1 MSKNEY
7 QVFGLNS
14 DKISI
19 IYGILL
25 VVFAVFVTAASGSRS
40 FTSYIPA
47 MLGLP
52 ILIFGLVAFIAP
64 AKQKLV
70 MHLNVVI
77 GLIIFLGGL
86 SVIGNIFSGTLLT
99 SNFWANISKLFLS
112 ISGGLYLTFCI
123 KSFIYIRKQK
133 EISKS
138 SLTFSFWRWCPP
150 ITPPPDA
157 V

>member
-14 DKISI
+14 IKISI

-25 VVFAVFVTAASGSRS
+25 IVFAVFVSAASGSRS
-40 FTSYIPA
+40 LTSYIPA

-52 ILIFGLVAFIAP
+52 ILFLGLVAFAAP
-64 AKQKLV
+64 SKQKLV

-77 GLIIFLGGL
+77 GLIVFLSGL
-86 SVIGNIFSGTLLT
+86 SVIGSLASGTLAT
-99 SNFWANISKLFLS
+99 SSFWANLSRLFLS
-112 ISGGLYLTFCI
+112 ISGALYLTFCV
-123 KSFIYIRKQK
+123 KSFVFIHKQK
-133 EISKS
+133 RIS
-138 SLTFSFWRWCPP
+138 TA
-150 ITPPPDA
+150 I

>member
-7 QVFGLNS
+7 QVFGLGS

-25 VVFAVFVTAASGSRS
+25 VLFAVFVSAASGSRS
-40 FTSYIPA
+40 VTSYIPA

-52 ILIFGLVAFIAP
+52 ILIFGLVAFAAP
-64 AKQKLV
+64 SKQKLV

-86 SVIGNIFSGTLLT
+86 TVFGNIFSGTLLT
-99 SNFWANISKLFLS
+99 SNFWANVSKLFLS

-123 KSFIYIRKQK
+123 KSFIFVRKQK
-133 EISKS
+133 DLSKS
-138 SLTFSFWRWCPP
+138 GL
-150 ITPPPDA
+150 
-157 V
+157 

>member
-112 ISGGLYLTFCI
+112 ISGGLYLSFCI

-138 SLTFSFWRWCPP
+138 SL
-150 ITPPPDA
+150 
-157 V
+157 

>member
-99 SNFWANISKLFLS
+99 SNFWANVSKLFLS

-138 SLTFSFWRWCPP
+138 SP
-150 ITPPPDA
+150 
-157 V
+157 

>member
-25 VVFAVFVTAASGSRS
+25 VVFAIFVSAASGSRS

-52 ILIFGLVAFIAP
+52 ILIFGLVAFVAP
-64 AKQKLV
+64 SKQKLV

-77 GLIIFLGGL
+77 GLIVFLGGI

-99 SNFWANISKLFLS
+99 SNFWANVSKLFLS

-123 KSFIYIRKQK
+123 KSFIFIRKQK

-138 SLTFSFWRWCPP
+138 SL
-150 ITPPPDA
+150 
-157 V
+157 

>member
-1 MSKNEY
+1 M
-7 QVFGLNS
+7 
-14 DKISI
+14 
-19 IYGILL
+19 
-25 VVFAVFVTAASGSRS
+25 VFAVFVTAASGSRS

-99 SNFWANISKLFLS
+99 SNFWANVSKLFLS

-138 SLTFSFWRWCPP
+138 SL
-150 ITPPPDA
+150 
-157 V
+157 

>member
-133 EISKS
+133 ETSKS
-138 SLTFSFWRWCPP
+138 SL
-150 ITPPPDA
+150 
-157 V
+157 

>member
-138 SLTFSFWRWCPP
+138 SL
-150 ITPPPDA
+150 
-157 V
+157 

>member
-99 SNFWANISKLFLS
+99 SNFWANVSKLFLS

-123 KSFIYIRKQK
+123 KSFIFIRKQK
-133 EISKS
+133 NLSKS
-138 SLTFSFWRWCPP
+138 GL
-150 ITPPPDA
+150 
-157 V
+157 